1 MAVRSVGYNR
11 VRPGVGNPLL
21 KHPWHHWFDGKKGRV
36 LPTLTI
42 VHVISG
48 FGHYRSKESGEME
61 VPAGSLIFAF
71 PNVRHSYASD
81 AKTGWDDEWIEI
93 EADAILP
100 ALLRVGIT
108 PQRPI
113 VGLDSGIQ
121 VLRSF
126 RQVFAMARH
135 GASEGRLAASA
146 YDVVATIVD
155 QVGNRQKSASPVEAI
170 KAILSDLDERP
181 LPELSKSVGLSPS
194 RFRTVFRNAVG
205 MSPKRYQL
213 DCRMKHAARLLCKT
227 PAPIVEIASEVG
239 FGPAAFSSAFR
250 KTFGCSPREY
260 RASR

>member
-11 VRPGVGNPLL
+11 VRPGAGNPLL

-42 VHVISG
+42 VHVIKG
-48 FGHYRSKESGEME
+48 CGHYQSKESGAMD

-81 AKTGWDDEWIEI
+81 AKQGWDDEWVEI

-100 ALLRVGIT
+100 ALRQIGVS

-113 VGLDSGIQ
+113 VNLGSGTQ
-121 VLRSF
+121 VRRSF
-126 RQVFAMARH
+126 RQTFALARH
-135 GASEGRLAASA
+135 GASEGRLAAAA

-155 QVGNRQKSASPVEAI
+155 EVGKWRTSADSVEAI
-170 KAILSDLDERP
+170 KEILSDLDKRS

-213 DCRMKHAARLLCKT
+213 DCRMRHAARLLSKT
-227 PAPIVEIASEVG
+227 SAPIVEIASEVG

-260 RASR
+260 RAS